1 MASIDA
7 AVDRDGSDC
16 PVRQKPEEGG
26 GVRVCVCVCVR
37 ACVHAHCKNCD
48 RQEEAKDKGCGH
60 WCVNPGFTIDRCVT
74 SGKIFVFSVPVFSAT
89 KWA

>member
-26 GVRVCVCVCVR
+26 GVRVCVCVCVCMLTAR
-37 ACVHAHCKNCD
+37 TVIGRRKL
-48 RQEEAKDKGCGH
+48 RTRTVGTG
-60 WCVNPGFTIDRCVT
+60 V
-74 SGKIFVFSVPVFSAT
+74 
-89 KWA
+89 